1 MRTSRHDVTRAH
13 LYCYDA
19 EASVDCARAAA
30 TSGDLT
36 HRGSAP
42 AAAGGGGGVPPPREH
57 HGRRAVPDVTGTSD
71 QAP

>member
-36 HRGSAP
+36 RRGSAP
-42 AAAGGGGGVPPPREH
+42 AAAGG
-57 HGRRAVPDVTGTSD
+57 
-71 QAP
+71 